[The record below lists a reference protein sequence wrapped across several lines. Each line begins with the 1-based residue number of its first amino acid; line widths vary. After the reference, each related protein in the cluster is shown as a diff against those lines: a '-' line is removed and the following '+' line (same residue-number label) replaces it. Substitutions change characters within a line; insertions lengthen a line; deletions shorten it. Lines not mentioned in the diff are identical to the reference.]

1 MGVPVCALRESP
13 VTPCLRGTELNHLWK
28 MCNVVGVLRG
38 VILWK
43 ILIGTKVI
51 LTGVHYKIFS
61 AVLTNHPCGILSKCR
76 LMVTILIFLLIKL
89 SV

>member
-1 MGVPVCALRESP
+1 MGVFVCVLRESF
-13 VTPCLRGTELNHLWK
+13 VISCLRGIEFNYLWK

-43 ILIGTKVI
+43 ILIGIKVI
-51 LTGVHYKIFS
+51 FIGVYYKIFS
-61 AVLTNHPCGILSKCR
+61 VVLINYFCGILSKCR